1 MAMRDATRD
10 SRSGGEPMTS
20 RFRFPFDLSCAKQTI
35 MKVEA
40 VPYIDIQVSNTAF
53 DVEDN
58 LTKARRADSV

>member
-40 VPYIDIQVSNTAF
+40 VPYIDIQVSNVVF
-53 DVEDN
+53 NIEN
-58 LTKARRADSV
+58 ELTEA